1 VGESGTMLFLGTY
14 EHTIDEKNRL
24 VLPSKFVSELSK
36 TVYISKGFDGC
47 LEIRE
52 EEDFDKY
59 VKRLLSYSNTS
70 KDARQV
76 QRTFLSLSSKTEIDS
91 AKRILIP
98 SNLRNKANLTKDV
111 VIIGVGKTIE
121 V

>member
-1 VGESGTMLFLGTY
+1 MVFLGTY
-14 EHTIDEKNRL
+14 EHSIDDKNRL
-24 VLPSKFVSELSK
+24 VLPSKIVLKLSK
-36 TVYISKGFDGC
+36 TVFISKGFDGC

-52 EEDFDKY
+52 KEDFNDY
-59 VKRLLSYSNTS
+59 VKKLLSYSNTS

-76 QRTFLSLSSKTEIDS
+76 QRIFLSLSCETEIDS

-111 VIIGVGKTIE
+111 VIIGVGKMIE
-121 V
+121 I